1 MAEEMDPNVR
11 DAITQI
17 TEVISRTPRETLEQ
31 HAQAWKDKDGA
42 VRLSGE
48 LVKALRFQIL
58 STYMAIRFAMRQK
71 DYQAA
76 VRIVDCFDG
85 VLVEYRKL
93 QSSEHLPVEIEG
105 MKQVVCALKL
115 DLQFLIE
122 NA

>member
-48 LVKALRFQIL
+48 LVKAP
-58 STYMAIRFAMRQK
+58 YMAIRFAMRQK